1 MCQSHCPATMLCA
14 GLAGW
19 EDVCCVSVSLSG
31 DHALCG
37 SSRLGGCVLCVSL
50 TVRRPCF
57 VNLSVC
63 CVCTMCVCVCA
74 IDVYVCINGVVHN
87 EHVACVFLLC

>member
-14 GLAGW
+14 GLAGR
-19 EDVCCVSVSLSG
+19 EDVCCVSISLSG

-37 SSRLGGCVLCVSL
+37 SSRLGGCVLCVNL

-57 VNLSVC
+57 VRV
-63 CVCTMCVCVCA
+63 
-74 IDVYVCINGVVHN
+74 
-87 EHVACVFLLC
+87 